1 MFEGTPAQ
9 MLASLDTLAGL
20 PGDTRVCCGHEYTLA
35 NAAFARVVEPD
46 NTVLAMRTD
55 QARALRAEGRATVP
69 SRLDEERAANPFLR
83 VDQASV
89 RGAVADEL
97 GHDPSDRVETFAA
110 LRRWK
115 DGFRA

>member
-1 MFEGTPAQ
+1 
-9 MLASLDTLAGL
+9 MLASLDTLASL
-20 PGDTRVCCGHEYTLA
+20 PDDTRVCCGHEYTVA
-35 NAAFARVVEPD
+35 NAAFAGVVEPD
-46 NTVLAMRTD
+46 NAALARRTG
-55 QARALRAEGRATVP
+55 QVKALRAGGQATVP

-89 RGAVADEL
+89 RDAIAERLGREPAD
-97 GHDPSDRVETFAA
+97 RIETFAE